1 MKIVIASDHAG
12 YDYKTVLIDLIR
24 SMGHTVQD
32 IGTDSLKSVDYPEY
46 AEKSAKIVACGQAD
60 IGIMVCGSGIGMDI
74 VANKIK
80 GIRSAVCWNVETAR
94 LAREHNSANILCL
107 GERFLSLDQCIGI
120 VKTFINTPLSYEE
133 RHIRRVNQIM
143 EIEERDRTCND

>member
-12 YDYKTVLIDLIR
+12 YNYKTVLIEIIG

-32 IGTDSLKSVDYPEY
+32 IGTGSTKSVDYPEY
-46 AEKSAKIVACGQAD
+46 AEKGAKIVACGQAD

-80 GIRSAVCWNVETAR
+80 GIRSAVCWNIETAR

-107 GERFLSLDQCIGI
+107 GERFLSLDQCIEI

-133 RHIRRVNQIM
+133 RHIRRVKQII
-143 EIEERDRTCND
+143 EIDERNRTCND